1 MVSNDCSVRNRGLAG
16 LPLLAAVFVL
26 SGQCALCQTA
36 TPAPPAGVLEG
47 KVLDPTSTPIAGAR
61 VSVNSKDGHAWPA
74 VVTGLDGEFSIALPA
89 GDYTV
94 HILADGFEKKTQ
106 AVTLASGAARPR
118 EFVLQLASRS
128 ESLTITDSA
137 ESAVPTTTTT
147 ATKTLTPLIDVPQS
161 VTVISRQLMNDQLMM
176 SIGDVVNYV
185 PGVTAHQG
193 ENNRDQVVIRGNN
206 SSADFFVDGVRDDVQ
221 YYRDLY
227 NVDRVEVLKG
237 PNAMIFGRGGG
248 GGVINRVIKEAGYQ
262 PLREITLEG
271 GSFSNKR
278 FTADFDQ
285 PFGDRLAFRL
295 NGVYENSDSFR
306 RFVNLERYGVNPT
319 MNIVA
324 GRDTEITV
332 GYEHFQDYRRADR
345 GISSYMGFPAD
356 VPISTYYGNPD
367 QSHVRALV
375 NIGTVTV
382 EHRRGRLNLHNRT
395 LFGGYDRGYQNF
407 VPRAVT
413 PDKTQVGLSAYNN
426 ATGRFNFFNQ
436 TDVTYTASTGAIR
449 HTLLVGVEA
458 GRQLT
463 DNFRN
468 TGYFD
473 NSVTTILLPYGDPLL
488 STPATFRQS
497 PTDANNHIATN
508 IGATYAQDQIEL
520 SRYVQVIAGLRFD
533 RFNLN
538 FFNNRT
544 GDHLRRPDNLLSPR
558 AGIVFKPAG
567 AVSLYGSYSVSY
579 LPSAGDQ
586 FASLTNITQQVKPEK
601 FTNYETGVKWDAAR
615 GLSLTTAVYQ
625 LNRTNTRSLDPNDP
639 TRIVQTGSQRT
650 NGFEI
655 GANGSLTRSWTI
667 AGGYAYQ
674 DAFVT
679 SATTAA
685 RAGAQVAQVPHNS
698 FSLWNNYRLNSRL
711 GFGLGVLNRSDM
723 FAAIDD
729 TVILPGYTRA
739 DAAVFLSL
747 TEKMRLQANVENL
760 FDRRYYVNAD
770 NNNNIS
776 PGFPRAVRLALV
788 ARF

>member
-1 MVSNDCSVRNRGLAG
+1 MVRNNRSGWVWGLTG
-16 LPLLAAVFVL
+16 VL
-26 SGQCALCQTA
+26 SMAVVFAVSGQRVHCQTA
-36 TPAPPAGVLEG
+36 QPPASTGTFAG
-47 KVLDPTSTPIAGAR
+47 KVLDPTRSPVAGAQIL
-61 VSVNSKDGHAWPA
+61 VNSKSGRAWPS
-74 VVTGLDGEFSIALPA
+74 VVTGLNGEFSLTLPP
-89 GDYTV
+89 GDYSLR
-94 HILADGFEKKTQ
+94 IQAEGFEKELQTV
-106 AVTLASGAARPR
+106 AVHAGAAQPR

-128 ESLTITDSA
+128 EAVTITDSA
-137 ESAVPTTTTT
+137 GSLIPETTVS
-147 ATKTLTPLIDVPQS
+147 ATKTPTPLLDVPQS
-161 VTVISRQLMNDQLMM
+161 VTVIPRQLMDDQLMM

-193 ENNRDQVVIRGNN
+193 ENNRDQIIIRGNN

-248 GGVINRVIKEAGYQ
+248 GGVLNRVIKEAGFT

-271 GSFSNKR
+271 GSFTNRR
-278 FTADFDQ
+278 FTTDLDQ
-285 PFGDRLAFRL
+285 PLGERVAFRL

-319 MNIVA
+319 MTIVA
-324 GRDTEITV
+324 GPQTEITI
-332 GYEHFQDYRRADR
+332 GYEHFQDYRTADR
-345 GISSYMGFPAD
+345 GISSYRGLPAD
-356 VPISTYYGNPD
+356 VPISTFYGNPD

-375 NIGTVTV
+375 NTGTVTV
-382 EHRRGRLNLHNRT
+382 EHHAGRINLRNRT
-395 LFGGYDRGYQNF
+395 LFGDYDRGYQNF
-407 VPRAVT
+407 VPGAVT
-413 PDKTQVGLSAYNN
+413 ADKTQVALSAYNN

-436 TDVTYTASTGAIR
+436 TDVTYTASTGPIR
-449 HTLLVGVEA
+449 HILLVGAEA
-458 GRQLT
+458 GRQRT

-468 TGYFD
+468 TGYFN
-473 NSVTTILLPYGDPLL
+473 NSATSILVPYGDPLIT
-488 STPATFRQS
+488 TPAAFRQS
-497 PTDANNHIATN
+497 ATDANNHIATN
-508 IGATYAQDQIEL
+508 IAATYVQDQIEL

-544 GDHLRRPDNLLSPR
+544 GANLRRPDNLVSPR

-567 AVSLYGSYSVSY
+567 AVSIYGSYSVSY

-586 FASLTNITQQVKPEK
+586 FASLTDITQQVKPEK

-615 GLSLTTAVYQ
+615 GLSVTTSVYQ

-639 TRIVQTGSQRT
+639 ARIVQTGSQRT

-655 GANGSLTRSWTI
+655 GANGTLTRSWTI

-679 SATTAA
+679 SATAAA

-698 FSLWNNYRLNSRL
+698 FSLWNNYRLNPRI
-711 GFGLGVLNRSDM
+711 GFGIGVLNRSDM
-723 FAAIDD
+723 FAAIDN
-729 TVILPGYTRA
+729 TVTLPGYTRA
-739 DAAVFLSL
+739 DAAIFLSL
-747 TEKMRLQANVENL
+747 TEKIRLQTNVENL
-760 FDRRYYVNAD
+760 FDRRYYLNAD